1 VELALDFG
9 ESVTF
14 KASKCFQLSFSG
26 RGKSS
31 AKYGMN
37 DVDELFTRLANTRSP
52 EGQRDSANAL
62 AALGEPVLPRLQA
75 LAAKENALGRLAL
88 EAIAKIRTPAAAAV
102 LDAQLRSADI
112 SDGRRVELYDLLS
125 TMGGLAFEPLSAELD
140 RTNEEGL
147 EIPAVRALGV
157 LNDPRVGPFLTHCLR
172 NDKKYYGR
180 PRAEIAVALQRCN
193 EKAAV
198 PDLISALRDPSG
210 TVRTA
215 VAYAVEELTS
225 ASVPIEW
232 DGPQYGAWMNAP
244 PEARELA
251 VKRWEEWWK
260 ANRAKF
266 GLQ

>member
-1 VELALDFG
+1 
-9 ESVTF
+9 
-14 KASKCFQLSFSG
+14 
-26 RGKSS
+26 
-31 AKYGMN
+31 
-37 DVDELFTRLANTRSP
+37 
-52 EGQRDSANAL
+52 
-62 AALGEPVLPRLQA
+62 
-75 LAAKENALGRLAL
+75 
-88 EAIAKIRTPAAAAV
+88 
-102 LDAQLRSADI
+102 
-112 SDGRRVELYDLLS
+112 
-125 TMGGLAFEPLSAELD
+125 
-140 RTNEEGL
+140 
-147 EIPAVRALGV
+147 V